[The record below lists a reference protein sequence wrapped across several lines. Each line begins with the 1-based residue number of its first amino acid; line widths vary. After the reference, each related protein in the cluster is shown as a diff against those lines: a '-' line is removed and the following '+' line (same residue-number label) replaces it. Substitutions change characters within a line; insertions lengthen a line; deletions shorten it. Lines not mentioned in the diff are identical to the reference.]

1 MLPLVDDCALTVRS
15 WRLNLYIGRVPLI
28 QRYAVESSEMSKNNM
43 QKYMQLIS
51 LSSLPQSSGPKYR
64 CLNAINRLS

>member
-1 MLPLVDDCALTVRS
+1 MKFNLLGALSR
-15 WRLNLYIGRVPLI
+15 WNFEKILKIERVPLI

-43 QKYMQLIS
+43 QKYMQLMS